1 MTTRAGQKTT
11 VFLIWMTVAFGL
23 LIARL
28 YYLQIIEGASY
39 LQRSE
44 SNFIQERLIK
54 HSRGRILDSEGRALA
69 DNRSAYDVFV
79 TFAMLPDSRKN
90 LREIG
95 TLLGLEKPQ
104 IQELDKK
111 ILDNAKNN
119 VEAPVVIKED
129 VDLVTCVKVSELAR
143 IKMMTGVTTA
153 RVDAK
158 GKPRCVVAI
167 EGPSFPSQIQSFNLL
182 ASLVGLDR
190 EALEERWQKAHQKA
204 QGLGRFKPSLLISD
218 VGFDAYARIENA
230 ISLGNLAGITVVS
243 SKRRRYVYGDFATHT
258 IGYVNQVSLADIQ
271 ERPGAYRSGDYI
283 GRNGLEATY
292 EDVLRG
298 KDGVE
303 RVVVDAKGRRFDDA
317 WEDALLGAGRII
329 EPTAG
334 QSIKVSLDPDLQRA
348 AQETFLGV
356 SGSVIVSE
364 VDTGFILAMA
374 SFPSFDP
381 NGLVSADN
389 GKFFRNLLSD
399 KTRPLRNKAVQDHY
413 SPGSIFKPITAIAGL
428 SKKLV
433 TSAYQHHCSGNYQ
446 IHKTVWRC
454 YKREGHGPIQLAE
467 ALKVSCDS
475 YFYELGHRLTL
486 EPLADVA
493 FQLGFG
499 NKTDIA
505 LVGETSGIVPS
516 RDYYKRRLGYV
527 APGFVVNMAIG
538 QGDLST
544 SPIQVAMA
552 YGAIANGGIV
562 YKPQLVR
569 EILSDQGDVV
579 KKFDPIVKTSIA
591 DGTYSFDEIIRGM
604 SYVTEPG
611 GSAYSIRWRPSNA
624 DIAEWIKN
632 ENIMVVGKTGTAQV
646 VKLSKL
652 VKHVDAE
659 DVPYEQR
666 DHSWFVGIYPVDNP
680 KIIIVVMT
688 EHGGLGGA
696 LSAPVAVRLMKKWHE
711 KYKPVMASRA
721 SGE

>member
-1 MTTRAGQKTT
+1 MTTRTGQRT
-11 VFLIWMTVAFGL
+11 VVFFLWMAAAFSL

-28 YYLQIIEGASY
+28 YYLQILHGEAY

-44 SNFIQERLIK
+44 SNFIQERIIK
-54 HSRGRILDSEGRALA
+54 HSRGRILDSEGRSLA
-69 DNRSAYDVFV
+69 DNRLAYDVFV
-79 TFAMLPDSRKN
+79 TFAMLPDSKKN

-95 TLLGLEKPQ
+95 ALLNLDRAAINEM
-104 IQELDKK
+104 DKK
-111 ILDNAKNN
+111 ILDNAKLNDETAILLKKN
-119 VEAPVVIKED
+119 VELK
-129 VDLVTCVKVSELAR
+129 TCVKVSELAR
-143 IKMMTGVTTA
+143 IKMMAGVVVTPLDGSKKTCTISI
-153 RVDAK
+153 K
-158 GKPRCVVAI
+158 GPH
-167 EGPSFPSQIQSFNLL
+167 FPSQIQSFNLL
-182 ASLVGLDR
+182 ASLVAIDR
-190 EALEERWQKAHQKA
+190 EVLDERWQKAQQKA
-204 QGLGRFKPSLLISD
+204 QGLGRFKPNLVVPD

-230 ISLGNLAGITVVS
+230 ISLGTLAGITVVP
-243 SKRRRYVYGDFATHT
+243 SKRRRYAFGDFATHT

-271 ERPGAYRSGDYI
+271 EHPGRYRSGDYI

-292 EDVLRG
+292 EDILRG
-298 KDGVE
+298 KDGIE

-317 WEDALLGAGRII
+317 WEDSLLGSGRII
-329 EPTAG
+329 EPVAG
-334 QSIKVSLDPDLQRA
+334 QTIKVSLDPDLQRA
-348 AQETFLGV
+348 AQERFLGV
-356 SGSVIVSE
+356 SGSVVVSE
-364 VDTGFILAMA
+364 VNTGFILAMA

-389 GKFFRNLLSD
+389 GKFFRKLLSD

-428 SKKLV
+428 NKKLV
-433 TSAYQHHCSGNYQ
+433 TPSYQHYCSGTYQ

-454 YKREGHGPIQLAE
+454 FKREGHGTMLLGD

-493 FQLGFG
+493 FKLGFG
-499 NKTDIA
+499 NKTDIP
-505 LVGETSGIVPS
+505 LIGETSGIVPN

-544 SPIQVAMA
+544 SPIQMAMA
-552 YGAIANGGIV
+552 YAAIANGGIV

-569 EILSDQGDVV
+569 EIQNDRGQVV
-579 KKFDPIVKTSIA
+579 KQFDPVVKSSVA
-591 DGTYSFDEIIRGM
+591 DASYNFDEIIRGM

-624 DIAEWIKN
+624 DIAEWIKK

-652 VKHVDAE
+652 VKHVDVE
-659 DVPYEQR
+659 SVPYEHR
-666 DHSWFVGIYPVDNP
+666 DHSWFVGIYPLENP
-680 KIIIVVMT
+680 KIVIVVMT
-688 EHGGLGGA
+688 EHGGMGGA

-711 KYKPVMASRA
+711 KNTPVITAA
-721 SGE
+721 SGG